1 MRKIVWTFALIS
13 APLPALAGTLP
24 APAPVIGDSTP
35 AALMVAGLIAVYFSV
50 RYLRR
55 RRG

>member
-1 MRKIVWTFALIS
+1 MRQIGWTLALIS

-24 APAPVIGDSTP
+24 APAPVIGDTAP
-35 AALMVAGLIAVYFSV
+35 GALVVAGLVAVYFSV

>member
-1 MRKIVWTFALIS
+1 MRQVIGVLALIS
-13 APLPALAGTLP
+13 APLPAFAGIAV
-24 APAPVIGDSTP
+24 APAPVMGDSTSGV
-35 AALMVAGLIAVYFSV
+35 LVVAGLVAVYFSV

>member
-1 MRKIVWTFALIS
+1 MKKFAAMLVLVS
-13 APLPALAGTLP
+13 ASTPAFAVVP
-24 APAPVIGDSTP
+24 APAPVMGDSMP
-35 AALMVAGLIAVYFSV
+35 GALVVAGLVAVYFSV

>member
-1 MRKIVWTFALIS
+1 MRQIAWTLAVVF
-13 APLPALAGTLP
+13 APLPAFAGLNP
-24 APAPVIGDSTP
+24 APAPVMGDTMP
-35 AALMVAGLIAVYFSV
+35 GALVVTGLVAVYFSV

>member
-1 MRKIVWTFALIS
+1 MKKIVWMLAL
-13 APLPALAGTLP
+13 ATVPVPALAGIAV

-35 AALMVAGLIAVYFSV
+35 AALMVAGLVAVYFSV